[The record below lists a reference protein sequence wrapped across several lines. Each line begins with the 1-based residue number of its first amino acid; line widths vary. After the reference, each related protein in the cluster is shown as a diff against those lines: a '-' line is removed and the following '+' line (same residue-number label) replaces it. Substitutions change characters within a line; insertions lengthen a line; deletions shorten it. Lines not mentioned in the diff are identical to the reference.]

1 MAEALEEVHWQ
12 SDRIARLV
20 AQLLD
25 TSRVDAGKLT
35 LEPVLT
41 EVVGLV
47 QSAVRSA
54 RTDSS
59 LHPLNVQAGSE
70 LWATV
75 DPLRM
80 EQIITN
86 LIDNA
91 IKYSPDGGPVEI
103 ELAAVNSS
111 TMRLIVRDHG
121 IGVPPEHQP
130 HIFDR
135 FYQAHAGQ
143 HFAGVAGMGLGLYI
157 SRRLVEMHGGSIEMD
172 SPADGGARVTV
183 TLPIGATGNMLERR
197 AQRART
203 SGRITTTTT
212 QVG

>member
-1 MAEALEEVHWQ
+1 MSEALEEVHWQ

-25 TSRVDAGKLT
+25 TSRVDAGKLA

-41 EVVGLV
+41 DLAALV
-47 QSAVRSA
+47 RSAVR
-54 RTDSS
+54 T
-59 LHPLNVQAGSE
+59 AGANSGQHTMAVHAAPE
-70 LWATV
+70 MWATV

-80 EQIITN
+80 EQVITN

-91 IKYSPDGGPVEI
+91 IKYSPDGGPIEV
-103 ELAAVNSS
+103 ELARTAPS
-111 TMRLIVRDHG
+111 TMQLVVRDHG
-121 IGVPPEHQP
+121 IGIPPEHRP
-130 HIFDR
+130 YIFDR

-157 SRRLVEMHGGSIEMD
+157 SRRLVEMHGGSIEVD
-172 SPADGGARVTV
+172 TPADGGARVTV
-183 TLPIGATGNMLERR
+183 TLPLGATGTMIERR
-197 AQRART
+197 ARRARAYVRKSPT
-203 SGRITTTTT
+203 K